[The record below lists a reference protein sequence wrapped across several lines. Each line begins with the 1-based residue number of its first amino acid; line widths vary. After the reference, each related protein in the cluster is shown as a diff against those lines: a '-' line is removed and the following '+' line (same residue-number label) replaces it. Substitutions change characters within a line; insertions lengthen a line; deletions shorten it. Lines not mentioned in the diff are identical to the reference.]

1 MTGLRAFG
9 RRLLHGPEFTA
20 LLVRCGID
28 VRRFWLLVDLF
39 ETLGARQEVVAMG
52 NEYSMRGLLAIWF
65 ILSAIGSFLA
75 AVGGAPPGVYLAVFL
90 GITVFQLGVLL
101 LPEIAES
108 LVNPVDGLILAHQPV
123 DGATWSGAKLAHLT
137 KIVAYAVTGLN
148 AVPALLGLTLP
159 HDDAALRFVY
169 PPLHFLIALGVGLVF
184 ALLCCSGFG
193 WLVRI
198 VPVRRL
204 KAAAAIVQV
213 LPMLAI
219 IGFHMRDL
227 LWETASGWA
236 ASIEVPASWL
246 AAVDTVP
253 GGPATM
259 LAAASVVVAA
269 VATVFGLRAFSRDHL
284 IRVAGLMSAGGGR
297 RRRQWRWANPGPWM
311 AGWTGG
317 QAGRAGFEYLRAVM
331 VRDWQFRRNM
341 AMNLAGPVVGFVA
354 LLVAGRDV
362 SPFGPDFAF
371 AHFLPH
377 LFGITLIWVCAFL
390 AYGNDHKGI
399 WCFAVAPDSA
409 SRPFARG
416 IHAALWLLLIAVP
429 HAGWLL
435 VLAWSWNLQHAV
447 LFTAFSAAVASLY
460 LGACL
465 RLIDGIPFGK
475 QTPPTRSSALMGLML
490 VYLAVVSVAIG
501 FQYVLFR
508 SVATVAVVTLA
519 AGLGAYLVTRLALAD
534 FASRMLASLHPAA
547 PGSMFRAIQ
556 DDAAQESTP

>member
-1 MTGLRAFG
+1 MSGLLALV
-9 RRLLHGPEFTA
+9 RRTLHGPAFTA
-20 LLVRCGID
+20 LLERCGVD

-52 NEYSMRGLLAIWF
+52 NDYSMRGLMYIWF
-65 ILSAIGSFLA
+65 ILSAIASVLA
-75 AVGGAPPGVYLAVFL
+75 AAAGAAPGVYLAGFL
-90 GITVFQLGVLL
+90 ALTAFQLGVLL
-101 LPEIAES
+101 MPEIAES

-137 KIVAYAVTGLN
+137 KIVAYAVTGMN
-148 AVPALLGLTLP
+148 AVPALVGLALP
-159 HDDAALRFVY
+159 HGGAALRFAY
-169 PPLHFLIALGVGLVF
+169 PPLHFLVALGAGLVF
-184 ALLCCSGFG
+184 ALLCCSLFG

-204 KAAAAIVQV
+204 KAAAATVQI
-213 LPMLAI
+213 LPMLVI
-219 IGFHMRDL
+219 FGFHMRGL
-227 LWETASGWA
+227 VWETVAGWGA
-236 ASIEVPASWL
+236 AIRPPASWL
-246 AAVDTVP
+246 DAVEAVP
-253 GGPATM
+253 GGPATI
-259 LAAASVVVAA
+259 LAPVAVA
-269 VATVFGLRAFSRDHL
+269 VATAAVVFGLRAFSRDHL
-284 IRVAGLMSAGGGR
+284 IRVAGLMSAGGAR
-297 RRRQWRWANPGPWM
+297 PRRQWRWANPGPWT

-317 QAGRAGFEYLRAVM
+317 QAGRAGFEYLRTVM

-341 AMNLAGPVVGFVA
+341 ALNLAGPVVGFVT
-354 LLVAGRDV
+354 LLVAGRDA
-362 SPFGPDFAF
+362 SPFGPSFAF

-377 LFGITLIWVCAFL
+377 LFGLTVILVCAFL

-416 IHAALWLLLIAVP
+416 IHAALWLWLIAAP

-435 VLAWSWNLQHAV
+435 VLAWSWDVPDAV

-465 RLIDGIPFGK
+465 RLIDGVPFGK
-475 QTPPTRSSALMGLML
+475 QTPPTRGSALIGLML
-490 VYLAVVSVAIG
+490 VYMVGVSIAVG

-508 SVATVAVVTLA
+508 SVAAVAGVTLA
-519 AGLGAYLVTRLALAD
+519 VALGAYLVTRLALTD
-534 FASRMLASLHPAA
+534 FAARMLAGLHPAA